1 MKEQIKRIII
11 DTMEKKSISKYRLQ
25 KDNVITIQGLN
36 NFLLNDR
43 TLSLT
48 KVIEIFE
55 YLGIEVNVIVK

>member
-25 KDNVITIQGLN
+25 KDGVITIQGLN
-36 NFLLNDR
+36 NFLLNDI